1 MKTKLQLAAGIAL
14 VQLTSPVLFADE
26 PTPEIAGLQKA
37 AADFVVAY
45 NKKDSAALAALFTEE
60 GEIADLTG
68 EDLTSG
74 RDQIK
79 ARYDVVFANDPAQ
92 IAVEV
97 DSVRLVAPTLAIE
110 DGTFHL
116 TPADDESAPP
126 TSTSYTAVLMKNGDG
141 VWQIASTRSIKDVTD
156 AAGQL
161 ADLAK
166 VVKGEWT
173 SRSSDGVKL
182 DLAIGWDASGKFLS
196 GETLST
202 TADAK
207 PQPGTIRIS
216 WDAARKSIVSWI
228 FDAEGGSTLGIW
240 TPTEEGWL
248 IRSEGTTAD
257 GETIS
262 ATQKITEEDSGTL
275 VWKATNRVVDGEAQ
289 PDNTLRLVRQAPEPS
304 EN

>member
-45 NKKDSAALAALFTEE
+45 NNKDSAALAALFTEE

-79 ARYDVVFANDPAQ
+79 ARYDGVFANDPAQ